1 MDIHMSD
8 IMLHIDD
15 ELNSKQQSMLESAMR
30 DQHGVI
36 GLGYHETQPHL
47 MIIEYNRD
55 ATSAKQLLHSVTDYG
70 LHAELVGFL

>member
-15 ELNSKQQSMLESAMR
+15 ELSRKEQAILESEMR
-30 DQHGVI
+30 DQLGVI

-47 MIIEYNRD
+47 MIIEYNQD
-55 ATSAKQLLHSVTDYG
+55 TTSPRKLLNTVNNFG